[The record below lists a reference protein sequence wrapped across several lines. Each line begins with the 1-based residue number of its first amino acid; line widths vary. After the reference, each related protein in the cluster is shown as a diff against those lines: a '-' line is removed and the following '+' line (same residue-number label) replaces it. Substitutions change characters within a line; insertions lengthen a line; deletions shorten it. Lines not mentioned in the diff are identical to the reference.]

1 MAVPVLTLI
10 TRALKGL
17 SVYGPGEP
25 IRQNDAADV
34 LDALNLIL
42 DDWGAD
48 PQASVAEVVTTFLTT
63 GVNPQTIGPTGHWV
77 LPVRP
82 VAIDSLVWVVAAG
95 IYSPITVHTDPRWWN
110 AQTVLNPGTLTDAFY
125 NPELPNGS
133 LYFSGV
139 PASGTSVR
147 VMTRTAL
154 AAVAQTASLTLA
166 AGYQNA
172 LELTL
177 MEAIADSFH
186 VTLTER
192 QIARAGKARGLIFGN
207 NLRVPTL
214 SCAGQGVPSVSCGRW
229 DYRTGTW
236 S

>member
-1 MAVPVLTLI
+1 MAVPVLTLV
-10 TRALKGL
+10 THALTGL
-17 SVYGPGEP
+17 SVYGPG
-25 IRQNDAADV
+25 DAISDADAGDV

-48 PQASVAEVVTTFLTT
+48 PQASVAEVFTTFATT

-82 VAIDSLVWVVAAG
+82 AAIDALSWVVGTG
-95 IYSPITVHTDPRWWN
+95 IYSPITIHTDPRWWN

-125 NPELPNGS
+125 SADLPNGS

-139 PASGTSVR
+139 PASGTNVR

-154 AAVAQTASLTLA
+154 AAVALTASLTLA
-166 AGYQNA
+166 PGYQSA
-172 LELTL
+172 LELTV
-177 MEAIADSFH
+177 MEAIADLFGA
-186 VTLTER
+186 TLSENQVR
-192 QIARAGKARGLIFGN
+192 RAGIARGRIFAA

-214 SCAGQGVPSVSCGRW
+214 STRGLGLPGVSRGRW
-229 DYRTGTW
+229 DWRTGTW
-236 S
+236 A